1 MTNTALVANP
11 AASAQADAFSL
22 ELTPFGKLVLTT
34 AQGQRFEGVAPV
46 RAFPIQAPDEG
57 VSLIDT
63 DGHEVAWVPQLGRC
77 PQPAQDLLRQELARR
92 EFMPV
97 IARIVSVSSFSTPCT
112 WTVATD
118 RGDCEFV
125 LRGDE
130 DIRRVGADNTLLI
143 ADAHGIQYLVPDQL
157 ALDAHSKKIL
167 DRFL

>member
-1 MTNTALVANP
+1 ML
-11 AASAQADAFSL
+11 
-22 ELTPFGKLVLTT
+22 
-34 AQGQRFEGVAPV
+34 
-46 RAFPIQAPDEG
+46 
-57 VSLIDT
+57 DT
-63 DGHEVAWVPQLGRC
+63 DGHEVAWVPHLGQC

-112 WTVATD
+112 WSVKTD

-130 DIRRVGADNTLLI
+130 DIRRVGAHNTLLI
-143 ADAHGIQYLVPDQL
+143 ADAHGIQYKVPDQL

>member
-1 MTNTALVANP
+1 MTNTALGAHP
-11 AASAQADAFSL
+11 LGAAAADAFNL
-22 ELTPFGKLVLTT
+22 ELTPFGKLVFTT
-34 AQGQRFEGVAPV
+34 AQGQRFEGVVPV
-46 RAFPIQAPDEG
+46 RAFPIHAPEEG
-57 VSLIDT
+57 VSLIDS
-63 DGHEVAWVPQLGRC
+63 DGHEVLWVDHLAQC

-92 EFMPV
+92 EFVPV
-97 IARIVSVSSFSTPCT
+97 ITRIVSVSSFSTPCT
-112 WTVATD
+112 WSVATD
-118 RGDCEFV
+118 RGACSFV